1 MVQIASFALLAAAA
15 SLLDLTSAVAP
26 LPTGTWP
33 TSQGN
38 VKYSS
43 PYVVKKGEVFDGKMK
58 TYERSNVA
66 CTGQTEG
73 GKDTAV
79 FWVENGGT
87 LKNVII
93 GKNQA
98 KGVHCGDRGCTI
110 ENVWWDDVCEDALS
124 IKGGSASS
132 VSKII
137 GGGARSADDKI
148 IQHNGAG
155 TVAIEG
161 STPKTLASS
170 TVRAVAAR
178 LKSNARSLEDL
189 ESGQAEGGKEL
200 AVFLVEPGA
209 TLKNVIIGKS
219 QAEGV
224 HCESHDCTIQNVW
237 WDDVCEDALTIKGG
251 SASGVAKTTGSG
263 ARNAEDKI
271 IQHNY
276 FGMLYRSCG
285 PCKTQYQ
292 HKVTLTNVY
301 AVNPKMTL
309 VGVNKN
315 YNDQAE
321 SLSYDW
327 RVRRTQLRRR
337 NVDFHC
343 CKLDCVVTTPC
354 NSFLLVV
361 KTPSLRM
368 VSARSTAI

>member
-1 MVQIASFALLAAAA
+1 A

-161 STPKTLASS
+161 FYAQ
-170 TVRAVAAR
+170 
-178 LKSNARSLEDL
+178 DF
-189 ESGQAEGGKEL
+189 GK
-200 AVFLVEPGA
+200 V
-209 TLKNVIIGKS
+209 
-219 QAEGV
+219 
-224 HCESHDCTIQNVW
+224 
-237 WDDVCEDALTIKGG
+237 
-251 SASGVAKTTGSG
+251 
-263 ARNAEDKI
+263 
-271 IQHNY
+271 
-276 FGMLYRSCG
+276 YRSCG
-285 PCKTQYQ
+285 SCKTQVQ
-292 HKVTLTNVY
+292 RKVTLTNVY
-301 AVNPKMTL
+301 A
-309 VGVNKN
+309 
-315 YNDQAE
+315 
-321 SLSYDW
+321 
-327 RVRRTQLRRR
+327 
-337 NVDFHC
+337 
-343 CKLDCVVTTPC
+343 
-354 NSFLLVV
+354 
-361 KTPSLRM
+361 
-368 VSARSTAI
+368 

>member
-66 CTGQTEG
+66 CTGDTEG

-79 FWVENGGT
+79 FWVETGGT

-98 KGVHCGDRGCTI
+98 EGVHCEDHGCTI

-137 GGGARSADDKI
+137 GDGARSADDKI

-155 TVAIEG
+155 FYAQ
-161 STPKTLASS
+161 
-170 TVRAVAAR
+170 
-178 LKSNARSLEDL
+178 DF
-189 ESGQAEGGKEL
+189 GK
-200 AVFLVEPGA
+200 
-209 TLKNVIIGKS
+209 
-219 QAEGV
+219 
-224 HCESHDCTIQNVW
+224 
-237 WDDVCEDALTIKGG
+237 
-251 SASGVAKTTGSG
+251 
-263 ARNAEDKI
+263 
-271 IQHNY
+271 
-276 FGMLYRSCG
+276 LYRSCG
-285 PCKTQYQ
+285 SCKTQYQ
-292 HKVTLTNVY
+292 RKVTLTNVY
-301 AVNPKMTL
+301 AVNPEVTL

-315 YNDQAE
+315 YNDQAKF
-321 SLSYDW
+321 SNIKIKS
-327 RVRRTQLRRR
+327 
-337 NVDFHC
+337 
-343 CKLDCVVTTPC
+343 
-354 NSFLLVV
+354 S
-361 KTPSLRM
+361 KTPNVCTYFQGGTSGEPKELGSGILSPTCQYAASDIHV
-368 VSARSTAI
+368 VS